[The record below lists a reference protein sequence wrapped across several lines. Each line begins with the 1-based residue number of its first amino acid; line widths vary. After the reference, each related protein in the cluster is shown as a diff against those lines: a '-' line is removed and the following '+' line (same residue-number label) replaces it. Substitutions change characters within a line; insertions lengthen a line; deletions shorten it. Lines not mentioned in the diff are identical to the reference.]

1 MKATVL
7 RRFRD
12 KHTKAIYEA
21 GDVIEVNKKRFTEM
35 NATRFGVLV
44 EEMKKEGGPPADED
58 DAGSPPK
65 AATGEDD
72 AGGPPN
78 TAAGEE

>member
-44 EEMKKEGGPPADED
+44 EELKKEGGPPA
-58 DAGSPPK
+58 
-65 AATGEDD
+65 GEDD
-72 AGGPPN
+72 GGGPPN